1 MDGPQELANIYEE
14 QETESSRRP
23 SSNPLILVVDS
34 DEIQVNLVDKSM
46 PSKALVAAV
55 PKVRLPCTRMH
66 NVQGGPSAA
75 KVYSPYV
82 ILMH

>member
-1 MDGPQELANIYEE
+1 MDGPQELTSIYEE
-14 QETESSRRP
+14 QEMESSRCP

-34 DEIQVNLVDKSM
+34 DEIRVNLVDKST
-46 PSKALVAAV
+46 PSKALAAAA
-55 PKVRLPCTRMH
+55 PKVRLPWTH
-66 NVQGGPSAA
+66 IPSVQGGPSVA